1 MYAFILFSYVW
12 VGIIFFHHRMDLDIP
27 VYELKIP
34 ACFLRCASFILGACK
49 VIQENKIHVH
59 SVTLKKRKINK
70 TNKRELS
77 NDLLHLCQSAFAL
90 LNA

>member
-34 ACFLRCASFILGACK
+34 ACFLRCASFILGA
-49 VIQENKIHVH
+49 VQGY
-59 SVTLKKRKINK
+59 TRK
-70 TNKRELS
+70 
-77 NDLLHLCQSAFAL
+77 
-90 LNA
+90 